1 MIQPIIN
8 KILGV
13 VFLMLAGFVCQAQK
27 MVEPDLSALFRANKL
42 TTVNRTAIV
51 MDIADRKNVLHLD
64 AKENAGIIWVND
76 IQFSEGIIEFDV
88 KGKNIL
94 QKSFVGIAFHGT
106 NDSTYD
112 AVYFRPFNFKSS
124 EKERRD
130 HSVQY
135 ISLPKFDWPVLR
147 KDSTGIYEKPINP
160 SPEPEEWLHARVI
173 IKNQTVQVFVNQ
185 NQEPSLVV
193 KQLSSQKKGKVG
205 FWVGHD
211 SEGDFTGLKISIK

>member
-42 TTVNRTAIV
+42 TTVNRTASV
-51 MDIADRKNVLHLD
+51 RDIADRKNVLHLD

-76 IQFSEGIIEFDV
+76 IEFSEGTIEFDV

-106 NDSTYD
+106 N
-112 AVYFRPFNFKSS
+112 
-124 EKERRD
+124 
-130 HSVQY
+130 
-135 ISLPKFDWPVLR
+135 
-147 KDSTGIYEKPINP
+147 G
-160 SPEPEEWLHARVI
+160 
-173 IKNQTVQVFVNQ
+173 
-185 NQEPSLVV
+185 
-193 KQLSSQKKGKVG
+193 
-205 FWVGHD
+205 
-211 SEGDFTGLKISIK
+211 

>member
-1 MIQPIIN
+1 MIKSTIT
-8 KILGV
+8 KTV
-13 VFLMLAGFVCQAQK
+13 SAMFLVLAGFVCQAQK
-27 MVEPDLSALFRANKL
+27 TVEPDLSALFRANKL
-42 TTVNRTAIV
+42 TTVNRTGSI
-51 MDIADRKNVLHLD
+51 INTADRKNVLHLD

-76 IQFSEGIIEFDV
+76 IEFSEGTIEFDV

-160 SPEPEEWLHARVI
+160 SPEPEEWLHARI
-173 IKNQTVQVFVNQ
+173 IIENQTVKVFVNQ
-185 NQEPSLVV
+185 NEEPSLVV
-193 KQLSSQKKGKVG
+193 KQLSGQKKGKVG
-205 FWVGHD
+205 FWVGHE
-211 SEGDFTGLKISIK
+211 SEGDFAGLKIKGK

>member
-1 MIQPIIN
+1 MIESNIN

-13 VFLMLAGFVCQAQK
+13 VFLMLTSFVCQAQK
-27 MVEPDLSALFRANKL
+27 TVEPDLSALFRANKL
-42 TTVNRTAIV
+42 TTVNRTASI
-51 MDIADRKNVLHLD
+51 INTADRKNVLHLD

-76 IQFSEGIIEFDV
+76 IQFSQGTIEFDV

-160 SPEPEEWLHARVI
+160 SPEPEEWLHARI
-173 IKNQTVQVFVNQ
+173 IIENQTVKVFK
-185 NQEPSLVV
+185 S
-193 KQLSSQKKGKVG
+193 K
-205 FWVGHD
+205 
-211 SEGDFTGLKISIK
+211 

>member
-1 MIQPIIN
+1 MIESNIN

-13 VFLMLAGFVCQAQK
+13 VFLMLTSFVCQAQK
-27 MVEPDLSALFRANKL
+27 TVEPDLSALFRANKL
-42 TTVNRTAIV
+42 TTVNRTASI
-51 MDIADRKNVLHLD
+51 INTADRKNVLHLD

-76 IQFSEGIIEFDV
+76 VEFSEGTIEFDV

-106 NDSTYD
+106 NDSTYN
-112 AVYFRPFNFKSS
+112 AVYFRPFNFRSS

-160 SPEPEEWLHARVI
+160 SPEPEEWLHARI
-173 IKNQTVQVFVNQ
+173 IIENQTVKVFVNQ
-185 NQEPSLVV
+185 NEEPSLVV
-193 KQLSSQKKGKVG
+193 KRLSNQNAGKVG
-205 FWVGHD
+205 FWVGHY
-211 SEGDFTGLKISIK
+211 SEGDFAGLKINSK